1 VRLIDYPRRDKRG
14 VRRWLPSWKLVTVTS
29 ATLVAGVAAG
39 FLVAVATVEIPQ
51 PNKDAV
57 RQATIFTY
65 ADASTQ
71 ITHVGTNR
79 RPVAFDQIPLV
90 VRQAVLAAEDRTFY
104 SDPGV
109 SPMGLLRALKNDLT
123 SGGDGNLQG
132 GSTITQQFVKNYY
145 LTQQQTLSRKLN
157 EVLVAIKLD
166 HVQSKDSILADY
178 LNTIYFARGAYGIES
193 AALAYFGVG
202 VSQLTDP
209 AKAAYIAAVIQ
220 SPYYYATAD
229 RDPKALKALR
239 DRWKYVL
246 DGMVAEHE
254 LSAQQRA
261 AMVFPTPIA
270 YEPDDMG
277 GMNGYMV
284 DAAMQNLDR
293 LHEQDPSVP
302 DSNTVARGGYTVVT
316 TFRQDYM
323 QAAQKSV
330 SEQLARLDPNRP
342 ADQNVHIGLASVDDK
357 TGAVLG
363 FYGGPDYLKQGFN
376 DALSASGPLG
386 DDVQEFVERAIPGDH
401 FQDTGLD
408 FVPGAKALA
417 TTPLRAAAAMSSTT
431 GDGRYNQPYEVS
443 EIMQDGQV
451 IWRAQPKTVNLWGD
465 DAAVIAPVSQQAP
478 IHRGVSGTDVPKW
491 WAWSLQDHNGV
502 ATAANM
508 FATPPDGKGN
518 KALIGMTGGAESN
531 LNRALY
537 GYLKAISR

>member
-1 VRLIDYPRRDKRG
+1 MRLIDYPRRNKRG
-14 VRRWLPSWKLVTVTS
+14 VRRWLPSWKLVLGTS
-29 ATLVAGVAAG
+29 ATLVAGMVAG
-39 FLVAVATVEIPQ
+39 FFVAVATVQIPK
-51 PNKDAV
+51 PNEDAV
-57 RQATIFTY
+57 QQATIFTY
-65 ADASTQ
+65 ADGSSQ

-79 RPVAFDQIPLV
+79 RPVSFDQIPLV

-123 SGGDGNLQG
+123 SSGGNLQG

-145 LTQQQTLSRKLN
+145 LTQQQTLGRKLN

-166 HVQSKDSILADY
+166 QVESKDAILVDY

-193 AALAYFGVG
+193 ASRAYFGVD

-229 RDPKALKALR
+229 KDPKAAKALQ
-239 DRWKYVL
+239 DRWNYVL

-254 LSAQQRA
+254 LSTQQRA
-261 AMVFPTPIA
+261 SLQFPTPVK

-293 LHEQDPSVP
+293 LHEKDPSVP

-323 QAAQKSV
+323 QAAKKAVDDRMST
-330 SEQLARLDPNRP
+330 LDPNKPQDR
-342 ADQNVHIGLASVDDK
+342 NVHIGMASVDDR

-376 DALSASGPLG
+376 DAFSAAGPLG
-386 DDVQEFVERAIPGDH
+386 SDVEKVLGSVVPANHYEDAGIDFIPG
-401 FQDTGLD
+401 T
-408 FVPGAKALA
+408 KALA
-417 TTPLRAAAAMSSTT
+417 TTPLRAAAAMSSMAN
-431 GDGRYNQPYEVS
+431 GYQYNQPYEVS
-443 EIMQDGQV
+443 EIRQNGEV
-451 IWRAQPKTVNLWGD
+451 IWRAQPQTENFWGGD
-465 DAAVIAPVSQQAP
+465 GTIEPVRQFTPFKNAV
-478 IHRGVSGTDVPKW
+478 RGADVPKW
-491 WAWSLQDHNGV
+491 WAWSMLDFNGV
-502 ATAANM
+502 TTAANM

-518 KALIGMTGGAESN
+518 RALLGMTGGYEAN
-531 LNRALY
+531 LDAALY
-537 GYLKAISR
+537 SYVSAVQK